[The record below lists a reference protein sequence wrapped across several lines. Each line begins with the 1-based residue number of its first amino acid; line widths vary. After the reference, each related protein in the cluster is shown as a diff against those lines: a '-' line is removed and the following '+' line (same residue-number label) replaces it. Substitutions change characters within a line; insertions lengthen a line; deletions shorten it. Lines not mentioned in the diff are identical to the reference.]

1 MAKKPKRLNITK
13 DDKVMGIVPRE
24 KRDLFRGC
32 NEPGKAWF
40 HKDDHVFMKT
50 FCRVC
55 KNADCIRAKGAVSPW
70 ETRMA
75 EQVDYLL
82 NDPEFSELTSPEHI
96 QMTQMAFNDISQK
109 AMRLEI
115 ARQRQDWTIPEEPS
129 ESPTDG
135 VPRVSN
141 PDTTDQFD
149 DAVRKLA
156 EAKGKKVPDLD
167 RPKKADTPA
176 HFQEGD
182 PEPEP
187 EPTPEAPPEPESEWE
202 YDTQYPS
209 SDGSRTYHV
218 TLSKSGDWACECGSF
233 KHRKQCKHLDTVRA
247 WYEDQVAQA
256 EERERR
262 EKEEARRREQRAA
275 QPAPKPPA
283 PDPRV
288 PDTRYNTPMP
298 QEGVMV
304 GGGDVPESPMQK
316 RPTPR
321 EPADPWSPRQDRVVK
336 PGAKVVL
343 KGSSKKEDDE

>member
-1 MAKKPKRLNITK
+1 MPKKPKSLKITK

-82 NDPEFSELTSPEHI
+82 NDPEFSDLTSPEHI
-96 QMTQMAFNDISQK
+96 ELTQMAFKDLSQK

-115 ARQRQDWTIPEEPS
+115 ARQRQDWTIPDT
-129 ESPTDG
+129 PTDG
-135 VPRVSN
+135 VNKVSN

-149 DAVRKLA
+149 DAVKKLA
-156 EAKGKKVPDLD
+156 EAKGKKARDLK
-167 RPKKADTPA
+167 RPEQEESPA
-176 HFQEGD
+176 HFQRAE
-182 PEPEP
+182 E
-187 EPTPEAPPEPESEWE
+187 EAPPAEEPAKAPPSAPAEEEWE

-218 TLSKSGDWACECGSF
+218 TLSKKGEWACECGSF
-233 KHRKQCKHLDTVRA
+233 KHRGQCKHLETVRS

-256 EERERR
+256 QERER
-262 EKEEARRREQRAA
+262 KEAQRKAT
-275 QPAPKPPA
+275 PP
-283 PDPRV
+283 PPSSPPRDPRV
-288 PDTRYNTPMP
+288 PDNRYNTPMP
-298 QEGVMV
+298 QDGVMV
-304 GGGDVPESPMQK
+304 GGGEASPDPVQQ
-316 RPTPR
+316 RPTSR
-321 EPADPWSPRQDRVVK
+321 EPVDPWSPKQDRVVK
-336 PGAKVVL
+336 PGARIVL
-343 KGSSKKEDDE
+343 KSSKKETDNE